1 MFWFICRLFTAFPT
15 LSSTL
20 QRSLTSRQ
28 ISAYSFARLCSRDFR
43 HSRHADEGR
52 VAAVEEGA
60 VDDLQDEG
68 EVLQRQEGDGGA
80 EREQQALQRRQEEGE
95 DGGLQV
101 GVLLT
106 LPCEQPP
113 VQPSE
118 GGGIYIYIFQ
128 SFVTIK
134 TMLAVAVVLQR
145 RTVAPSVQE
154 EALPQVIPCVL
165 LSYYISCLCYVCSL
179 MVILSICSL
188 RKS

>member
-1 MFWFICRLFTAFPT
+1 MFWFICHLFTAFPT

-113 VQPSE
+113 VQPSV
-118 GGGIYIYIFQ
+118 GGG
-128 SFVTIK
+128 TAN
-134 TMLAVAVVLQR
+134 TTNHCNVLTAAIQIHHSLDTTTSNHHWMR
-145 RTVAPSVQE
+145 NLWL
-154 EALPQVIPCVL
+154 LPQSWRYATIWRLNAIFFRV
-165 LSYYISCLCYVCSL
+165 S
-179 MVILSICSL
+179 
-188 RKS
+188 